1 MKTLVIERD
10 ALKNNIGVVKERA
23 GRAVIYG
30 VLTGDGQGAGLVEL
44 AKALRAEGIGRFAV
58 SEVSEAAALRKAG
71 FVEEEILMLR
81 SVTDRE
87 ELEGLLDL
95 NVVCTIGSLDAG
107 LALNAVAEGRSTVAE
122 AHIQI
127 DTGMGFGGFLASE
140 PEKLLSVYRSLPN
153 VAVSGLCTQLHT
165 LKKDGRD
172 LDSQL
177 ADFTQAV
184 EAIHAA
190 GFETGLVHA
199 AGSYALPVSIY
210 FFGALIGMIFVRRA
224 SVTVPSAVQAACR
237 ALSVIAL
244 VTLLVAAVPYLLP
257 EPPQGMTLPAV
268 LFWSVLGIPLVSL
281 VLGFAYALAWAPITG
296 SSEDLYAREA
306 EERRVA
312 REAEEEKAA
321 LKASSEA
328 RAKRR
333 AERARR
339 AEAKRAAKGKG
350 TGKKGS
356 SKH

>member
-1 MKTLVIERD
+1 MFKMPFSRQ
-10 ALKNNIGVVKERA
+10 GVTYPMSGKVYYA
-23 GRAVIYG
+23 NLAAVA
-30 VLTGDGQGAGLVEL
+30 VLLLGSFFLYAVGQGSAD
-44 AKALRAEGIGRFAV
+44 AP
-58 SEVSEAAALRKAG
+58 AALR
-71 FVEEEILMLR
+71 
-81 SVTDRE
+81 
-87 ELEGLLDL
+87 
-95 NVVCTIGSLDAG
+95 
-107 LALNAVAEGRSTVAE
+107 
-122 AHIQI
+122 
-127 DTGMGFGGFLASE
+127 
-140 PEKLLSVYRSLPN
+140 
-153 VAVSGLCTQLHT
+153 
-165 LKKDGRD
+165 
-172 LDSQL
+172 
-177 ADFTQAV
+177 
-184 EAIHAA
+184 
-190 GFETGLVHA
+190 A

-237 ALSVIAL
+237 ALSVLAL
-244 VTLLVAAVPYLLP
+244 ATLLVAAVPYLLP

-268 LFWSVLGIPLVSL
+268 LFWSSLGIPLVAL

-350 TGKKGS
+350 SGKKGS